1 MLRDII
7 EPFVEIG
14 YEILD
19 TIFEFDEWGEWDM
32 SMSVN
37 LYKLNYKKFVDKL
50 MENPKINDRELLEKI
65 ILEFGNKIGED
76 LVILENEF
84 WEDGIC
90 TWNMKN
96 MITEVFNLQ
105 DDCEYVDNILYNLER
120 DLIKY
125 KEIDTAYE
133 NLGLE
138 RSR

>member
-1 MLRDII
+1 MLRDIV

-32 SMSVN
+32 SMSVD

-90 TWNMKN
+90 TWNMEN

-105 DDCEYVDNILYNLER
+105 DDCEYVSNIFYNLKQ
-120 DLIKY
+120 DLINY
-125 KEIDTAYE
+125 KEIDKAYE
-133 NLGLE
+133 NLGLDMKA
-138 RSR
+138 

>member
-1 MLRDII
+1 MLKDII

-32 SMSVN
+32 SMSVD
-37 LYKLNYKKFVDKL
+37 LYKINYKKFVDKL

-105 DDCEYVDNILYNLER
+105 DDCEYVDNILYNLEQ
-120 DLIKY
+120 DLINY
-125 KEIDTAYE
+125 KEIDKAYE

-138 RSR
+138 RNR